1 MIHRPILRIA
11 ALALAAAV
19 ATACSDSERSPAG
32 QKDARGAAS
41 DARAQA
47 DGPLTR
53 DTAAPSGVVADG
65 AAVVEAGAIDAR
77 AIAGAMA
84 VPRGMRPTL
93 LSTTSLGTVDSWT
106 DGAWVAWVA
115 KTAAEG
121 NSQIFAQQADRPLA
135 PRTITP
141 AEGWIDGGDSLWQVV
156 VADGLAVW
164 RGWNGSSYRIYA
176 YDLNAASPVVVDL
189 SGASPGVDDF
199 HTRGRVVVWV
209 SGSSPSFTIHIFRF
223 DYQTLTTIPVT
234 AKDTDPY
241 PKTDGRFVVWMAGP
255 WPSFDIYAYDLQA
268 AAPAPLPLTTGGWNA
283 QPVVDDGIVAWYRDA
298 GAGNYEI
305 YFADAKQAS
314 PSAVRVTNNAV
325 ADEHPQLDG
334 GVIVW
339 SASDG
344 SDSEIYGYDTRASS
358 PSIVALTN
366 NTTSDGDWPSIPR
379 ISDGLVVWSGTV
391 TGASGQEVFYCDLRA
406 ATPQPIRLTN
416 NALDDVRPR
425 VAHGVISWNAGGATY
440 AARR

>member
-1 MIHRPILRIA
+1 MLSPTELARRPLTLI
-11 ALALAAAV
+11 
-19 ATACSDSERSPAG
+19 ERS
-32 QKDARGAAS
+32 
-41 DARAQA
+41 
-47 DGPLTR
+47 
-53 DTAAPSGVVADG
+53 
-65 AAVVEAGAIDAR
+65 EAGAKAQRRAR
-77 AIAGAMA
+77 LPTQA
-84 VPRGMRPTL
+84 RGQ
-93 LSTTSLGTVDSWT
+93 V
-106 DGAWVAWVA
+106 VALDRLI
-115 KTAAEG
+115 EG
-121 NSQIFAQQADRPLA
+121 DQPARGPCA
-135 PRTITP
+135 PRV
-141 AEGWIDGGDSLWQVV
+141 DVV

-189 SGASPGVDDF
+189 SGASPEVDDF
-199 HTRGRVVVWV
+199 HTR
-209 SGSSPSFTIHIFRF
+209 GSSPSFTIHIFRF

-268 AAPAPLPLTTGGWNA
+268 PTPAPLRLTAGGWNA
-283 QPVVDDGIVAWYRDA
+283 QPVIDDGIVAWYRDA

-344 SDSEIYGYDTRASS
+344 SDSAIYGYDTRASS

-366 NTTSDGDWPSIPR
+366 NTTGDGDWPSIPR
-379 ISDGLVVWSGTV
+379 LSDGFVVWSGSV
-391 TGASGQEVFYCDLRA
+391 AGASGQEVFYGDLRA
-406 ATPQPIRLTN
+406 ATPQPVRLTN

-425 VAHGVISWNAGGATY
+425 VAHGLISWNAGGATY